1 MGGRGSE
8 SGDGEIA
15 AAEAAE
21 AAAMA
26 DADGWHVILNPKV
39 RERERD
45 PEMGKSEFIFNLEDR

>member
-21 AAAMA
+21 EAAAM
-26 DADGWHVILNPKV
+26 ADGWHVILNPKV

>member
-26 DADGWHVILNPKV
+26 DGWHVILNPKV
-39 RERERD
+39 RERL
-45 PEMGKSEFIFNLEDR
+45 EMGKLMHFFNLEVW